1 MGTRTLYPKFCF
13 PETTMRHSLRN
24 FCLSVFILMGLCHP
38 LTVHAADDRVYVDIT
53 ASSTRKIN
61 FAVPWFAN
69 REAADQN
76 QSTGKELADT
86 LAKALEFHGVIGIT
100 PTAEYGGTQSA
111 NWKQLGVDYA
121 VLGQYSLSSQK
132 LSLEIRVLDIA
143 SNQVLMGKSFSG
155 SMQQRDDMLFKFCD
169 SVIEALTGKPGIAS
183 TKIAFISY
191 VNNAKEVY
199 LTDILGHKLRQITR
213 HKNLTVSPRF
223 TPNGKSLCYT
233 SYHSGNQNLYITD
246 LSQSKVTRVLSKRK
260 GMNLAPAWSPDGR
273 YMILTLSLNGNPD
286 LYLCDSRAQIIEQL
300 TDRAGIN
307 VSAAWSPDGRRI
319 VFVSDRSG
327 KPQLYLMNL
336 GSRQV
341 QRLTFEGT
349 ENAEP
354 SWSPTEDLIVFSSL
368 RDGVYQI
375 CTIKPE
381 GGAAAQQITTD
392 LSNHEAPSWSP
403 DGNQIIFAK
412 RGGSRHQINAIMK
425 NGSYQR
431 SLFSFAGSH
440 TYPRWTR

>member
-1 MGTRTLYPKFCF
+1 M
-13 PETTMRHSLRN
+13 TMRNFLFKLSLS
-24 FCLSVFILMGLCHP
+24 FLLLTGLCSP
-38 LTVHAADDRVYVDIT
+38 LIASAADDRVYVDIT

-69 REAADQN
+69 KMADQN
-76 QSTGKELADT
+76 QSMGKELADT

-121 VLGQYSLSSQK
+121 VLGQYSVSSKNLSME
-132 LSLEIRVLDIA
+132 LRLLDIT
-143 SNQVLMGKSFSG
+143 SNQTLIGKSFTG
-155 SMQQRDDMLFKFCD
+155 SLQQRDEMLFKFCD
-169 SVIEALTGKPGIAS
+169 SIIEALTGKPGIAL

-191 VNNAKEVY
+191 TKNAKEVY
-199 LTDILGHKLRQITR
+199 LTDILGHNYRQITR
-213 HKNLTVSPRF
+213 HRNLTVSPRF
-223 TPNGKSLCYT
+223 TPDGKRLCYT

-246 LSQSKVTRVLSKRK
+246 LNQSKTTRLISKRK

-273 YMILTLSLNGNPD
+273 YMVLTLSMNGNPD
-286 LYLCDSRAQIIEQL
+286 LYLCDSNANIIEQL

-307 VSAAWSPDGRRI
+307 VSASWSPDGKRI

-327 KPQLYLMNL
+327 KPQLYVMNL

-341 QRLTFEGT
+341 QRLTFEGS

-354 SWSPTEDLIVFSSL
+354 SWSPTENLIVYSSL

-375 CTIKPE
+375 CTINPDG
-381 GGAAAQQITTD
+381 GGAGEQVTTD
-392 LSNHEAPSWSP
+392 LSHHEAPTWSP

-412 RGGSRHQINAIMK
+412 RGGNRHQIYAVMK
-425 NGSYQR
+425 NGSFQR
-431 SLFSFAGSH
+431 PVLSFPGSN
-440 TYPRWTR
+440 TYPRWAR

>member
-1 MGTRTLYPKFCF
+1 M
-13 PETTMRHSLRN
+13 TMRYS
-24 FCLSVFILMGLCHP
+24 FFSFFLSVLLVMGLCTP
-38 LTVHAADDRVYVDIT
+38 FIAASADDRVYVDIT

-69 REAADQN
+69 SQSADQN
-76 QSTGKELADT
+76 QSMGRDIADT
-86 LAKALEFHGVIGIT
+86 LGKALEFHGVIGIT

-121 VLGQYSLSSQK
+121 VLGQYSLSASK

-143 SNQVLMGKSFSG
+143 TNQTLLGKSFTG
-155 SMQQRDDMLFKFCD
+155 SPQQRDDMLFKFCD
-169 SVIEALTGKPGIAS
+169 NVIEALTGKPGIAQ

-191 VNNAKEVY
+191 RNNSKEVY
-199 LTDILGHKLRQITR
+199 LTDILGRKLRQVTR

-223 TPNGKSLCYT
+223 TPDGKQLCYT

-246 LSQSKVTRVLSKRK
+246 LSQNKVTRVLSKRK

-273 YMILTLSLNGNPD
+273 YMILTLSMNGNPD
-286 LYLCDSRAQIIEQL
+286 LYLCDANARIIEQL

-307 VSAAWSPDGRRI
+307 VSATWSPDGRQI

-327 KPQLYLMNL
+327 KPHLYLMNL
-336 GSRQV
+336 SSRQV
-341 QRLTFEGT
+341 QRLTFEGS

-354 SWSPTEDLIVFSSL
+354 SWSPTENLIVYSSL

-381 GGAAAQQITTD
+381 GGAVAEQITTD
-392 LSNHEAPSWSP
+392 LSHHEAPSWSP
-403 DGNQIIFAK
+403 DGNQIIFSK
-412 RGGSRHQINAIMK
+412 GSGNRHQIYAVMK
-425 NGSYQR
+425 NGSFQR
-431 SLFSFAGSH
+431 PVLTSAGNN
-440 TYPRWTR
+440 TYPRWSR